1 MHASVVLPLLLR
13 LVLVLVLVLRWAWQ
27 PSKVR
32 RSRVLMAVERSR
44 VLMAVERSRVLMAV
58 ERSRVLMAVKAGL
71 GWMQARRRHL
81 LRRRLLLRLHRRCR
95 RV

>member
-58 ERSRVLMAVKAGL
+58 KAGL

>member
-44 VLMAVERSRVLMAV
+44 VLMAV
-58 ERSRVLMAVKAGL
+58 KAGL